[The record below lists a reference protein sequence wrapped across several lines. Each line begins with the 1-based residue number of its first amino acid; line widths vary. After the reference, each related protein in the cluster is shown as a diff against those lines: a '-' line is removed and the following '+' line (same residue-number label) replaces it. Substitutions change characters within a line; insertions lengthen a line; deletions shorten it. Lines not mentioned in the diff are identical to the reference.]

1 MFIIRTMS
9 NPESSTAAAGAQP
22 SVATAAGV
30 SKEEKPAT
38 PGLDDSM
45 FSTPSALTDVALVV
59 DGKKL
64 HVSKALLCLASP
76 AFLKMFEGDFKDK
89 TEVPIADKKY
99 ADFVEFLLCVH
110 PSTCKPVQ
118 RETLDVV
125 LPLADEYEVE
135 SLKQRC
141 EQFVLTRFL
150 LKDEQQN
157 NPANEELVHF
167 TYLADKYKLK
177 TLLDKCVVRL
187 KCRTYDGGHGV
198 KRLPEFQRL
207 SPDAKVWVMSER
219 LRLMEKPVAEIL
231 DAAIREPCKR
241 NLDNI
246 ENAHCN
252 GCLGAVKHSTKCPV
266 KCKRELYTQ
275 WESIYDLK
283 QIFKFDSRFK

>member
-1 MFIIRTMS
+1 ML
-9 NPESSTAAAGAQP
+9 NPESSTETVGAQP
-22 SVATAAGV
+22 SVAIAAGV
-30 SKEEKPAT
+30 SKEEEPAT

-45 FSTPSALTDVALVV
+45 FSTPSSLTDVALVV

-64 HVSKALLCLASP
+64 HMSKALLCLASP

-110 PSTCKPVQ
+110 PSTGKPVQ

-125 LPLADEYEVE
+125 LALADEYEVE

-187 KCRTYDGGHGV
+187 KYRTYDGDHGV
-198 KRLPEFQRL
+198 NRLPEFQLL
-207 SPDAKVWVMSER
+207 SPDTKVRVMSER

-231 DAAIREPCKR
+231 DAAIREPCKQ

-246 ENAHCN
+246 ENAHGICQ
-252 GCLGAVKHSTKCPV
+252 GCLVRTFKHNTTCPV
-266 KCKRELYTQ
+266 RCKGELYKQ

-283 QIFKFDSRFK
+283 KIFKFDSRFK